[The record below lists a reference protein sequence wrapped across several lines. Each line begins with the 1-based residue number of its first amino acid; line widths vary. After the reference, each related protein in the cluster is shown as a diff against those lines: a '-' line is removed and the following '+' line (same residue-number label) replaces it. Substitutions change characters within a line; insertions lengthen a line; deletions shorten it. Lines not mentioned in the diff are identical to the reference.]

1 MNQVERNID
10 RRGPGGQRR
19 SVLDGPEYIRGLP
32 HDKKSSVEEA
42 REHPDEAKACKSV
55 LDGPACIVGMPNL
68 ARESGKAH

>member
-1 MNQVERNID
+1 MNVIEKD
-10 RRGPGGQRR
+10 FSRRGPGGQCR

-68 ARESGKAH
+68 ARESSKAH

>member
-1 MNQVERNID
+1 MNQID
-10 RRGPGGQRR
+10 RKFERR
-19 SVLDGPEYIRGLP
+19 PADSVRPSVLDGPEHIRGLP

-68 ARESGKAH
+68 AHESSKAH